1 MLRLKL
7 QENAE
12 CMFFMERSPA
22 DINRKNKLF
31 YRAKIGSGSWGVW
44 SEIQIK

>member
-7 QENAE
+7 MENVE
-12 CMFFMERSPA
+12 CMFFMERSPQMS
-22 DINRKNKLF
+22 NYKNKLF
-31 YRAKIGSGSWGVW
+31 YRVKIGSGSWSVW